1 MIPMIMRVDVR
12 RSDERGVWF
21 LFPVILVWII
31 AFALLAA
38 VFPLVLLAA
47 LCTLHRGP
55 GVRLLL
61 VYPIVFA
68 AVFTLSGLRVD
79 IASHR
84 NAKVF
89 FSFD

>member
-12 RSDERGVWF
+12 STEERGVRF
-21 LFPVILVWII
+21 FFPVILVWII
-31 AFALLAA
+31 AFALLIA
-38 VFPLVLLAA
+38 VFPLVLIAA

-55 GVRLLL
+55 GFRLLL
-61 VYPIVFA
+61 VYPIAFGAVFA
-68 AVFTLSGLRVD
+68 LSGLRVD

-89 FSFD
+89 LSFD